1 MEQIIKETVISD
13 DATTQVVID
22 NPKKIEAS
30 SYQTA
35 EYIIY
40 YVFGVLEVLLAFRL
54 ILKLT
59 GASMG
64 SAFVK
69 LIYALTGI
77 FTFPFQGMF
86 RNGFAPGVE
95 TTSVFEPSTFV
106 AIIVYVVIAFGLVK
120 LVRVLSKEKLSS

>member
-1 MEQIIKETVISD
+1 
-13 DATTQVVID
+13 
-22 NPKKIEAS
+22 
-30 SYQTA
+30 
-35 EYIIY
+35 
-40 YVFGVLEVLLAFRL
+40 VFGVLEVLLAFRL